1 VITHTVHIVT
11 KPSEHDRFV
20 AAAKALR
27 DASVH
32 EEGNIEYTLWAPI
45 DGGHEVVVLERWRD
59 RAAVEAHHSAEH
71 MATFRAAVK
80 GAVAASPTATTSTDD
95 K

>member
-27 DASVH
+27 DASVK
-32 EEGNIEYTLWAPI
+32 EDGNVEYSLWAPI
-45 DGGHEVVVLERWRD
+45 DGGSEVVVLERWRD
-59 RAAVEAHHSAEH
+59 QAAVESHHAAEH

-80 GAVAASPTATTSTDD
+80 GAVAKAPTSTTATDQS
-95 K
+95 

>member
-1 VITHTVHIVT
+1 VITHTVHVVT

-27 DASVH
+27 DASVQ

-45 DGGHEVVVLERWRD
+45 DGGNEVVVLERWRD
-59 RAAVEAHHSAEH
+59 QAAVEAHRTAEH

-80 GAVAASPTATTSTDD
+80 GAVAAPPTSSTAVDES
-95 K
+95 